1 MHKINTLAEFLSC
14 FNREASVIVDGI
26 TYQLNDELLTK
37 VFSPYGI
44 YWSTEDIPP
53 KDVCVRIVGVT
64 KATFAQ
70 QLSRRVLLQ
79 LCADT
84 LRISLSALEDML
96 DWEANY
102 MAWHDGGTP
111 DEHHVYPKSLG
122 FTQK

>member
-26 TYQLNDELLTK
+26 SYQLGDDLLSK
-37 VFSPYGI
+37 VFSSYGI
-44 YWSTEDIPP
+44 YWSNEEIPP
-53 KDVCVRIVGVT
+53 KDVCIRTVGVA
-64 KATFAQ
+64 KAALEQ
-70 QLSRRVLLQ
+70 KLSRRVLLQ

-84 LRISLSALEDML
+84 LRISLNALEDML

-111 DEHHVYPKSLG
+111 DEHHVFPK
-122 FTQK
+122 